1 MSYLSTIAQAAYGAG
16 TLRAATWLERQQ
28 QTLRQHSP
36 EHVLAAVRDILA
48 QGTAQGLDAA
58 RRDIIAGSLAYRD
71 KRVEQMR
78 YAQFRAA
85 GYPIGSGIVESA
97 HQTEVHARLKGA
109 GMFWARAQVNPM
121 LSVRGIDGNDRW
133 AEAWPALTA
142 QLRAQRANQARQ
154 RRLARQPPVP
164 AVSAAPAPAPTASI
178 VPPRPPSAVPRP
190 RPARP
195 RRPAADH
202 PWRHMTIGRPRSA

>member
-109 GMFWARAQVNPM
+109 GMRWGE
-121 LSVRGIDGNDRW
+121 RGTD
-133 AEAWPALTA
+133 TMCH
-142 QLRAQRANQARQ
+142 LRALLLCHADQWDHYW
-154 RRLARQPPVP
+154 
-164 AVSAAPAPAPTASI
+164 SASTST
-178 VPPRPPSAVPRP
+178 V
-190 RPARP
+190 
-195 RRPAADH
+195 H
-202 PWRHMTIGRPRSA
+202 LQN